1 MIELQFVSALVEIIV
16 TVVTVTWFVSKQ
28 IANLTAVSLENRRLV
43 ERIIA
48 EKRDVTLKELNHIA
62 LRLQRLEISLGLNGT
77 RSP

>member
-1 MIELQFVSALVEIIV
+1 MLELQFASAFIEIIV
-16 TVVTVTWFVSKQ
+16 TVVTVTWFVSRQ

-48 EKRDVTLKELNHIA
+48 EQRDVTLKELNHIA

>member
-48 EKRDVTLKELNHIA
+48 EQRDVTLKELNHIA